1 MAFMEL
7 SLDSIDSPTLTK
19 LELAGFLF
27 EKMGLNKREAR
38 DFIDAF
44 FENII
49 SELAEGRSV
58 KISGFGNF
66 ETRDKPSRPGRN
78 PRTGQAVLIPQKRV
92 LIFKASAILKK
103 RINKG

>member
-1 MAFMEL
+1 MEL
-7 SLDSIDSPTLTK
+7 SFDSIDSTTLTK
-19 LELAGFLF
+19 LELADFLF
-27 EKMGLNKREAR
+27 EKIGFNKREAR
-38 DFIDAF
+38 EFIDAF

-49 SELAEGRSV
+49 KELAEGRNV

-92 LIFKASAILKK
+92 LIFKASGKLKNL
-103 RINKG
+103 ISKG